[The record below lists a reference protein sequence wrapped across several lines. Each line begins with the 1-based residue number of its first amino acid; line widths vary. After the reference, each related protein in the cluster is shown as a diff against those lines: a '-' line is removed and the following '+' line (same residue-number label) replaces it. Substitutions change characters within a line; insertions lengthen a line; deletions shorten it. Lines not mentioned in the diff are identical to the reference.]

1 MAGRTIPQGPGA
13 EALPPPGD
21 ARRDTLKQRT
31 DDLQKQADELAAEM
45 QVHVGRPVS
54 IDNEIAAYVN
64 YLDPPHKDPTMQYC
78 WAFCD
83 PYGKVGNQPVMRK
96 KAEGWEPVRAS
107 DPDAVGLEH
116 AKHVTGN
123 IIVGDAILMRIP

>member
-45 QVHVGRPVS
+45 RRHARSRVPDFDERRALLHAFIESDALDLIRAGRREEAAGIAETLLDQAGVQGTRVGKGGS
-54 IDNEIAAYVN
+54 
-64 YLDPPHKDPTMQYC
+64 
-78 WAFCD
+78 
-83 PYGKVGNQPVMRK
+83 
-96 KAEGWEPVRAS
+96 
-107 DPDAVGLEH
+107 
-116 AKHVTGN
+116 
-123 IIVGDAILMRIP
+123 